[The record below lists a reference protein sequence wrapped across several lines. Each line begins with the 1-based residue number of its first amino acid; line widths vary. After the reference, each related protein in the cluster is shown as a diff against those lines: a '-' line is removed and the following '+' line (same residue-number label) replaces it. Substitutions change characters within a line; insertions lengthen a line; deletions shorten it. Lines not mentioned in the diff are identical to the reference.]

1 MAISGI
7 NFLTRP
13 LRYSNG
19 GDVFTPNVATE
30 DLGILENDPVM
41 LDQAIKEFDPVKYL
55 QNLTKDADPKKASDM
70 ITDRAV
76 SEVSNAVSDYLKKK
90 GYKITF
96 DAKGFANW
104 VMGKNP
110 DGSAKTSQQILNPKE
125 NRKQLGKILSY
136 TPPGFVKKY
145 LTRQLLGITR
155 EVAPNLVK
163 SITDYFTEDTG
174 PKDKDFSAVGIK
186 GLPLITGQEYYDDL
200 GGDDDVVQRNV
211 LINKDRRYIDI
222 FTGKTKEDRLD
233 RLAIRYQ
240 VTQNEDV
247 KNLVNLMKNKEGR
260 NYDERVL
267 PLFIKLYK
275 EKNPATLE
283 YLRSIFG
290 KGVINS
296 IRGRGQRLPAE
307 EGGITEEDVKFYTD
321 YKNETSPQM
330 KDRDVILKR
339 AEDVLRNYKASNP
352 KATGVELKVNKL
364 GDTNIT
370 NLLMTDEKL
379 KGVLADAKSDMP
391 LSLIVNTL
399 KNDGLFSELG
409 FDNYFLAGQIKDI
422 NSPVIDKFLSEN
434 QLNSLPRDF
443 DYGSLLSPDQKVLV
457 TQVNNQV
464 TELMDKMNI
473 PAIPKTDRG
482 KGFPNVRKQVQD
494 KLRSNLNRMILYQ
507 LREGK
512 DYPEIMQSY
521 KEQTDDPEFIRE
533 VAPLI
538 IESVQARNYINGLN
552 EDLGLKELGL
562 SIDNV
567 VLGHTQGVAKDV
579 SLTFKINNL
588 YIGSEKLNQE
598 ESTIQR
604 GITRVE
610 EKLAKY
616 EGRDDA
622 SLSDKEKK
630 EIVKINEELTKYKTQ
645 LESKGYYDSVESP
658 SPASVS
664 AEQEQQI
671 KRAIS
676 EAMFNE
682 PTYFKKDGGIISI
695 FDMIKPVNAQ
705 R

>member
-1 MAISGI
+1 MATTTTATAPSGI
-7 NFLTRP
+7 LANLDLKDFDL
-13 LRYSNG
+13 
-19 GDVFTPNVATE
+19 E
-30 DLGILENDPVM
+30 DLSKIAKFVGKRTALGSLFVPTTMGDATLN
-41 LDQAIKEFDPVKYL
+41 
-55 QNLTKDADPKKASDM
+55 NLTDAQISAMIDTPAGKVFAPSIEEIEKFRKEEAERLKGTGLVPPKID
-70 ITDRAV
+70 V
-76 SEVSNAVSDYLKKK
+76 E
-90 GYKITF
+90 
-96 DAKGFANW
+96 
-104 VMGKNP
+104 
-110 DGSAKTSQQILNPKE
+110 
-125 NRKQLGKILSY
+125 
-136 TPPGFVKKY
+136 
-145 LTRQLLGITR
+145 
-155 EVAPNLVK
+155 
-163 SITDYFTEDTG
+163 
-174 PKDKDFSAVGIK
+174 
-186 GLPLITGQEYYDDL
+186 PLITPLPKTKSALDDANITVEQPKIDTSNVTPFPEQRGIEDFIMTMAKSKSKPEIKTGQEYYDDL

-247 KNLVNLMKNKEGR
+247 KNLVNLMKNKEGYF
-260 NYDERVL
+260 YDKSVL

-330 KDRDVILKR
+330 KDRDIILKR

-352 KATGVELKVNKL
+352 EATGVELKVNKL

-645 LESKGYYDSVESP
+645 LEIKGYYDSVESP